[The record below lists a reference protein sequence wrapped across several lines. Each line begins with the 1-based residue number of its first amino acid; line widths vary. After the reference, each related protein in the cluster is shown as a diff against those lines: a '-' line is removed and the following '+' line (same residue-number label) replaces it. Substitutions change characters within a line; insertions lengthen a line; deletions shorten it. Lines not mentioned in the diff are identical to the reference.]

1 MKRMLLGIV
10 MTMLAI
16 VICCGS
22 GAGLILWRIY
32 DLLQAPR
39 AAGNEFM
46 QAMADEQYETAYRM
60 LTPAYQTRLENA
72 SGLAAIFIEAPPA
85 TWNFSSITSING
97 TGSVEGTLTDTD
109 GEIYTLT
116 LSLLEIN
123 EEWHIDGVT
132 YTFDPAANDR
142 P

>member
-1 MKRMLLGIV
+1 MKRMLLGIGI
-10 MTMLAI
+10 TILAI
-16 VICCGS
+16 VIVCGG
-22 GAGLILWRIY
+22 GAGLFIWFIY
-32 DLLQAPR
+32 NLLAAPR
-39 AAGNEFM
+39 EAGNEFM
-46 QAMADEQYETAYRM
+46 QAVADQQYDTAYAM

-85 TWNFSSITSING
+85 TWDFSSTTINNSV
-97 TGSVEGTLTDTD
+97 GSVTGTLTDTD

-142 P
+142 